1 MCAVSMREAWE
12 SNAEKWIGWARRPG
26 FDSYHQFHGRRFLGI
41 VPAPGRLTIDLGAGE
56 GRLARDLVALGHRVI
71 ALDASPSLARAC
83 AASPEAIPTLLA
95 DAAATPFRAGCAD
108 LVVAFMSLQDVD
120 DWEGAI
126 GEAARLLIPG
136 GRFLIA
142 IVHPINSA
150 GTFEGERDDRE
161 APFVIRDS
169 YLVQYRVVE
178 DIERDGMPMT
188 FHSEHRP
195 LESYI
200 AASRTAGFSIDDIR
214 EVTVDDPNDR
224 WARIPM
230 FLHIAAVLTR

>member
-1 MCAVSMREAWE
+1 MSLVSMREGWE
-12 SNAEKWIGWARRPG
+12 SNAEKWIDWARRPG

-56 GRLARDLVALGHRVI
+56 GRLARDLVALGHRVV

-83 AASPEAIPTLLA
+83 ATSPEAIPTLLA
-95 DAAATPFRAGCAD
+95 DAAATPFRSGCAD
-108 LVVAFMSLQDVD
+108 LVVAFMSLQDID
-120 DWEGAI
+120 DWEEAI
-126 GEAARLLIPG
+126 GEAARLLTPG
-136 GRFLIA
+136 GRCLIA

-150 GTFEGERDDRE
+150 GTFEGARDDRE
-161 APFVIRDS
+161 APFVLRDS
-169 YLVQYRVVE
+169 YLVHNRIVE
-178 DIERDGMPMT
+178 DVERDGMPMT

-200 AASRTAGFSIDDIR
+200 AALRGAGFSVDDIR

-224 WARIPM
+224 WSRIPM
-230 FLHIAAVLTR
+230 FLHIAAVRAR

>member
-1 MCAVSMREAWE
+1 MEIVAGHRIPFRRDTLETYSRLTDDTRNVAASVGRARMSDVSMREAWE

-56 GRLARDLVALGHRVI
+56 GRLARDLVARGHRVV

-83 AASPEAIPTLLA
+83 ATSPEAIPTLLA
-95 DAAATPFRAGCAD
+95 DAAATPLRGGCAD

-120 DWEGAI
+120 EWEKAI
-126 GEAARLLIPG
+126 GEAARLLMPG

-150 GTFEGERDDRE
+150 GSFEGEREDRE
-161 APFVIRDS
+161 APFVSR
-169 YLVQYRVVE
+169 LVPRSLPG
-178 DIERDGMPMT
+178 R
-188 FHSEHRP
+188 
-195 LESYI
+195 
-200 AASRTAGFSIDDIR
+200 
-214 EVTVDDPNDR
+214 
-224 WARIPM
+224 
-230 FLHIAAVLTR
+230 